1 MAKYVL
7 QIVEGP
13 HAGTKQELRSDVTI
27 GRRTGCELVLDQD
40 EKLSGR
46 HCQIVLEGD
55 GVLLRDLD
63 STNGTR
69 VDGKRI
75 QELPI
80 AHGDR
85 FQIGLTVV
93 QLVDLDQGDV
103 SLESSQSIGIDAEVL
118 ARTGKR
124 SPVALLVLLALL
136 LGGGAAYW
144 FFLRDTEQRG
154 TKAERKV
161 VAIPGNLLPQALAQL
176 EGGDEEWLPGPV
188 GDGFVRGAPAKS
200 GKSALVADL
209 APATDDAAGRL
220 FAVAMQPKPTDVARK
235 VAVRAQAAV
244 RTDGRAR
251 VGLRLVFFDKA
262 QVPVRGVGEGGEED
276 GEPVGETRGANARF
290 TREPLFVF
298 GSPLSAIE
306 PGSWTTLETV
316 CKVPAGC
323 AEVGIAIVAALADG
337 SSEEAQVAVDEIA
350 LLDADAEAAGVASEF
365 AGTTVFSIPE
375 SAGLRVRVGASV
387 LLSGTSALPGRD
399 GSPSDSALTG
409 LAEALPLPCCD
420 VFETQSLVVEN
431 GLAKLQTNGQG
442 RLVLMVPRDVAASYR
457 VRSGEGAGV
466 FVQDSG
472 PAQFE
477 NATALLW
484 GVGQQTLMFET
495 ETPSKLVVRVDGDF
509 ARFVFDT
516 TKSASLRLDFQEQ
529 RLEALRLMRTA
540 DAARSEGRIADALRV
555 YRQILQEKPYDVQA
569 VRDARTHRA
578 TLLTEAQNDLVA
590 LERDFDEARAFQ
602 YDGLFVRLLERADAL
617 DARQDE
623 LKDSIAAFR
632 KKVES
637 RLDAVR
643 TERGRRRA
651 EALGSLA
658 AGLASAGQ
666 DRLARVVREFVST
679 RLPAAAATDGA
690 DNGDSNGGRD

>member
-46 HCQIVLEGD
+46 HCEIVLEGD
-55 GVLLRDLD
+55 AVLLRDLD

-103 SLESSQSIGIDAEVL
+103 SLESSQSIGIDADVL

-124 SPVALLVLLALL
+124 SPVALLMLLALL

-154 TKAERKV
+154 TKRERKV
-161 VAIPGNLLPQALAQL
+161 VAIPGNLLPQGLAQL

-188 GDGFVRGAPAKS
+188 GDGFLRGAPAKS

-209 APATDDAAGRL
+209 GPATDDAAARL
-220 FAVAMQPKPTDVARK
+220 FAVAMQPKPIDVARK
-235 VAVRAQAAV
+235 TAVRAQASV

-251 VGLRLVFFDKA
+251 VGLRLVFFDKM
-262 QVPVRGVGEGGEED
+262 QVPLRGSEDDD
-276 GEPVGETRGANARF
+276 GEPGGETEGANARF

-298 GSPLSAIE
+298 GGALSAIE
-306 PGSWTTLETV
+306 PGSWTTLETS

-323 AEVGIAIVAALADG
+323 AEVGIAIVAALAEG

-350 LLDADAEAAGVASEF
+350 LLDGDAEAAGVASEF

-387 LLSGTSALPGRD
+387 LLSGTSALPGRE
-399 GSPSDSALTG
+399 GAPSDPALTA
-409 LAEALPLPCCD
+409 LAEALPLPCSD
-420 VFETQSLVVEN
+420 VFQTESLIVEN

-442 RLVLMVPRDVAASYR
+442 RIVLMVPRDVAASYR

-472 PAQFE
+472 AALFE

-484 GVGQQTLMFET
+484 GVGQQALMFES
-495 ETPSKLVVRVDGDF
+495 ETPTKLSVRVDGDF

-540 DAARSEGRIADALRV
+540 DAARSEGRTADALRL

-651 EALGSLA
+651 GALGSLA

-679 RLPAAAATDGA
+679 RLPAAASDDA